1 MSEFVP
7 FRFKV
12 SLYNGSDNQLLCA
25 GYFSEVSGF
34 ELTMEP
40 RVIEEG
46 GRNWGELQRSGPT
59 KFAPMIL
66 KRGVTTI
73 DDMWKWFDITTRQSN
88 YGYRLEGEIVVMGT
102 PTATPIK
109 GNGKDSH
116 AGQDVKDNPIMTWK
130 LVGVLP
136 TKFKGPD
143 LSATA
148 NQVAIEELHL
158 VHEGL
163 ELVRPVPANASG
175 STNTTTGT

>member
-7 FRFKV
+7 FRFRI
-12 SLYNGSDNQLLCA
+12 SLYNGSKDQLLCA

-34 ELTMEP
+34 DLTMQP
-40 RVIEEG
+40 KVITEG
-46 GRNWGELQRSGPT
+46 GRNWGDLQRSGAT

-66 KRGVTTI
+66 KRGVTSI
-73 DDMWKWFDITTRQSN
+73 NDLWNWFDITTRQSN
-88 YGYRLEGEIVVMGT
+88 YGYRLEGEIVVLGN
-102 PTATPIK
+102 PTATPMAGK
-109 GNGKDSH
+109 GKGSHSGQTIKDS
-116 AGQDVKDNPIMTWK
+116 PIMTWK

-148 NQVAIEELHL
+148 SQVAIEELHL

-163 ELVRPVPANASG
+163 ELVRPAAGSG
-175 STNTTTGT
+175 NSSTGTGN